1 MKKSVIVFLLM
12 GMVLLSGCAGSET
25 IVTSGDEASEIV
37 SDSVQQS
44 SDSLSKA
51 ESSLSNYDDD
61 VIFPSDFK
69 KYESYV
75 RSRSDWTYVDTDH
88 LAKYAK
94 LPAPSC
100 IYGCSYGY
108 GDDRGEAYTM
118 DDYDC
123 IVAYF
128 CLIKSQGF
136 EYEEAG
142 KTSKATLYNVYDDD
156 GDFVAGCMMSE
167 LRSDPVLFITSS
179 E

>member
-1 MKKSVIVFLLM
+1 MPYCIYLRKSRADAEAELR
-12 GMVLLSGCAGSET
+12 GEGET
-25 IVTSGDEASEIV
+25 LARHE
-37 SDSVQQS
+37 
-44 SDSLSKA
+44 KA
-51 ESSLSNYDDD
+51 LT
-61 VIFPSDFK
+61 DF
-69 KYESYV
+69 
-75 RSRSDWTYVDTDH
+75 
-88 LAKYAK
+88 AKYAK